1 MRGIVQCKATTT
13 SYSAK
18 CTAMQQPQNAFSI
31 CSICSHSQCNAIQCC
46 LQIEFLHCETCCFKK
61 FSDNKFEKTAL
72 QSPCSHPLTFSFL
85 KSKNIFLFC
94 LVMLNVTIQSLLG
107 VCQRN
112 CRNCSFIHIYFF
124 YLEYMSLMSTMN
136 ALRDHSSSSSRTCPM
151 VTLVSFVFLMLAG
164 SCI

>member
-1 MRGIVQCKATTT
+1 MLCLFAMRGIVQCKATTT

-31 CSICSHSQCNAIQCC
+31 CSICSHSQYNAIQCC

-85 KSKNIFLFC
+85 SWKWLKSVLEAITFNCAASCLKNGGRLWRE
-94 LVMLNVTIQSLLG
+94 LMQVRSDPLWVG
-107 VCQRN
+107 RE
-112 CRNCSFIHIYFF
+112 
-124 YLEYMSLMSTMN
+124 LEEVVKSNELSKWQNFT
-136 ALRDHSSSSSRTCPM
+136 
-151 VTLVSFVFLMLAG
+151 
-164 SCI
+164 